1 MGQRERERERPSVVR
16 ALSLASCNLLLP
28 RHDLPLAGSLRVGLS
43 APFLLSDGRRGI
55 INRRR
60 GPMRFLS
67 YSLALSLSF
76 SLSFSLSLSLSRCL
90 SLYAGRE
97 RGDKRACEL
106 AQLRR

>member
-43 APFLLSDGRRGI
+43 APSLLSDGRRGI

-60 GPMRFLS
+60 GP
-67 YSLALSLSF
+67 
-76 SLSFSLSLSLSRCL
+76 SLSLSLSLAASRCTPGASAETNERAN
-90 SLYAGRE
+90 SLNY
-97 RGDKRACEL
+97 GDSAIAFRD
-106 AQLRR
+106 